1 MALDTFNILTIKII
15 CHRPGSITAIMLV
28 HLKLNKVKKK
38 SLHELDFRMQGLKIY
53 CHKLVLFKPDDV
65 KLPLSYKT
73 YILRIVLER
82 QVLPVLWPT
91 LLHSR

>member
-1 MALDTFNILTIKII
+1 MALDTFDILTIKII
-15 CHRPGSITAIMLV
+15 CHRPGSIIAIMLV
-28 HLKLNKVKKK
+28 HFKLNKVKKK

-53 CHKLVLFKPDDV
+53 CHKLDDV

-82 QVLPVLWPT
+82 QELPVLWPT